1 MPKNRNTKRARLKL
15 KQKQKNQPAAKAP
28 NWNTLVEMNRDLL
41 KCLVYLDTLGKKLLE
56 DYRDKLESNLRA
68 KETFK
73 GYYRIIEDV
82 SKAVAK
88 LNLTH
93 VEKNEDGTPKLTEK
107 GAYIFLRGKC
117 KNETEKEACLA
128 IVFEYQQELMN
139 IEPMIEQVL
148 PDLVSV
154 LGANKE
160 TQDAVEKLKGQL
172 GNITSLATLDM
183 AVLVQEY
190 EKEMKKVSSLTSQ
203 LLETSPE
210 LAAGVGEATY
220 GEAETVNVEVTE
232 NDKQQ

>member
-15 KQKQKNQPAAKAP
+15 KQKQQQNQPNRAP
-28 NWNTLVEMNRDLL
+28 NWTTLVEMNRDLL

-56 DYRDKLESNLRA
+56 DYKEKLETNLRA
-68 KETFK
+68 KETFQ

-82 SKAVAK
+82 SKSVAK
-88 LNLTH
+88 LNLSH
-93 VEKNEDGTPKLTEK
+93 VEKNEDGTPKLTET

-117 KNETEKEACLA
+117 KNDTEKEACLA
-128 IVFEYQQELMN
+128 MVFEYQQQLMD

-160 TQDAVEKLKGQL
+160 TQEAVEALRGQL
-172 GNITSLATLDM
+172 SSITSLATLDM
-183 AVLVQEY
+183 AKMVQEY
-190 EKEMKKVSSLTSQ
+190 EKEMKKVSSITSQ
-203 LLETSPE
+203 ILESNPE

-220 GEAETVNVEVTE
+220 GEAPVVDIEVQE
-232 NDKQQ
+232 NDKQ

>member
-15 KQKQKNQPAAKAP
+15 KQKQQQNQPNRAP
-28 NWNTLVEMNRDLL
+28 NWTTLVEMNRDLL

-56 DYRDKLESNLRA
+56 DYKEKLETNLRA
-68 KETFK
+68 KETFQ

-82 SKAVAK
+82 SKSVAK
-88 LNLTH
+88 LNLSH
-93 VEKNEDGTPKLTEK
+93 VEKNEDGTPKLTET

-117 KNETEKEACLA
+117 KNESEKEACLA
-128 IVFEYQQELMN
+128 MVFEYQQELMN

-160 TQDAVEKLKGQL
+160 TQEAVEALRGQL
-172 GNITSLATLDM
+172 SSITSLATLDM
-183 AVLVQEY
+183 AKMVQEY
-190 EKEMKKVSSLTSQ
+190 EKEMKKVSSITSQ
-203 LLETSPE
+203 ILETNPE

-220 GEAETVNVEVTE
+220 GEEPAVNIEVQE
-232 NDKQQ
+232 NDKQ

>member
-15 KQKQKNQPAAKAP
+15 KQKQQHNQPNHAP
-28 NWNTLVEMNRDLL
+28 NWTTLVEMNRDLL

-56 DYRDKLESNLRA
+56 DYKEKLETNLRA
-68 KETFK
+68 KETFQ

-82 SKAVAK
+82 SKSVAK
-88 LNLTH
+88 LNLSH
-93 VEKNEDGTPKLTEK
+93 VEKNEDGTPKLTET

-117 KNETEKEACLA
+117 KNDTEKEACLA
-128 IVFEYQQELMN
+128 MVFEYQQQLMD

-160 TQDAVEKLKGQL
+160 TQEAVEALRGQL
-172 GNITSLATLDM
+172 SSITSLATLDM
-183 AVLVQEY
+183 AKMVQEY
-190 EKEMKKVSSLTSQ
+190 EKEMKKVSSITSQ
-203 LLETSPE
+203 ILENNPE

-220 GEAETVNVEVTE
+220 GEAPVVDIEVQE
-232 NDKQQ
+232 NDKQ

>member
-41 KCLVYLDTLGKKLLE
+41 KCLVYLDTLGKQLHN
-56 DYRDKLESNLRA
+56 DYKS
-68 KETFK
+68 
-73 GYYRIIEDV
+73 
-82 SKAVAK
+82 VAK

-93 VEKNEDGTPKLTEK
+93 VEKNEDGTPKLTET

-117 KNETEKEACLA
+117 KNESEKEACLA
-128 IVFEYQQELMN
+128 MVFEYQQELMN

-160 TQDAVEKLKGQL
+160 TQEAVEKLKGQL

-183 AVLVQEY
+183 VGLVQEY
-190 EKEMKKVSSLTSQ
+190 EKEMKKISSLTSQ

-220 GEAETVNVEVTE
+220 GESETVNVEVTE